1 MKFIADVMLGSL
13 AKRLRLLGSD
23 VLYDRTLND
32 NEIIRLSL
40 EQDRVILTRDTGLA
54 ARPLAAN
61 HLFINCDRALAQVQ
75 QVLSAFPASS
85 QPLTRCSECNVPL
98 ACLEKRDAR
107 DLVPPHVYEAH
118 DEFLQCASCGRI
130 YWKGSHVKRMTM
142 PAEVKQNSRSART
155 GPAVQKTNE
164 NKIR

>member
-1 MKFIADVMLGSL
+1 MKFIADVMLGRL
-13 AKRLRLLGSD
+13 AKRLRLLGFD

-32 NEIIRLSL
+32 NELIRLSL

-61 HLFINCDRALAQVQ
+61 HLFINGDGVLAQVE

-85 QPLTRCSECNVPL
+85 LPLTRCSECNVLLAPL
-98 ACLEKRDAR
+98 KKRDAR
-107 DLVPPHVYEAH
+107 DLVPPPVYDAY

-130 YWKGSHVKRMTM
+130 YWKGSHVKRMSL
-142 PAEVKQNSRSART
+142 PAGVKI
-155 GPAVQKTNE
+155 K
-164 NKIR
+164 